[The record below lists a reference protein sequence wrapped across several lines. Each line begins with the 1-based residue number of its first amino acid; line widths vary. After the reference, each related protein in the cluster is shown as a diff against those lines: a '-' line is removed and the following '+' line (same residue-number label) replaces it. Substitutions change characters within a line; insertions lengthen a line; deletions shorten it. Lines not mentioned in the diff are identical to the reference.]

1 MTIQLRVRTEYSFG
15 ECFAKVDRVI
25 QRLKEIGCKA
35 AAIVDKSSWGHVA
48 WHEACTKAG
57 IEPLLGM
64 EIVVS
69 DDDRRTAMWFI
80 ARNTTGLAELYRVA
94 SQAYHQ
100 PATGRGGKFPRLY
113 RADVE
118 AMSGDI
124 HKFAGDILDGPWL
137 ASIGANIDV
146 NPGSRILAMQ
156 KRQLA
161 AAHGLPLVE
170 TCDNA
175 YAYEADAPLF
185 EIVGSGAKPTAQHLY
200 ALPPN
205 EAAEHILATSR
216 GIQLPKAPMVRTPG
230 DLEALCRAGIARRGM
245 AWTEEYEQ
253 RLQYELELIR
263 SKDFE
268 SYFLVVADMCEYAK
282 RDGILKGPSR
292 GSAAGSLVCYVSG
305 ITEIDPIPPKLYFE
319 RFIDVSRTDLP
330 DVDLDYD
337 DRKRHLVFEYMAQK
351 YGANNTA
358 KIGTISRYQPKSAL
372 IEVCKAIGI
381 PASAT
386 AALKMSIIVRSSA
399 DSRASNCLEDTFKET
414 DAGRQFIAAY
424 PQVVVAGEIEGHASH
439 TGVHAA
445 GLLICNE
452 PITNYAVV
460 DAEGIAHV
468 EKTAA
473 EKLGLLK
480 IDVLGL
486 RTLGILADSGVDV
499 DWYSL
504 PLDDPQVFEIFNQQ
518 KLCGIFQFEG
528 NALRAISRDIEFK
541 SLREVDA
548 VTALARPGPFG
559 GGVTEEWVKRS
570 KGKKYEPIHPLVEK
584 QMADT
589 YGLPVYQEQ
598 TLAIVREIGK
608 FDWKE
613 TSTIRKAMSKRMGK
627 EFFDTY
633 WEKFRIGATS
643 QGIPEEAARKTWE
656 QINAMGAW
664 AMNKCIAAGT
674 LVRVTTNNTNVPIWC
689 PIEELYDK
697 YIASPSPWIRQ
708 QKSMPRLMSLFPD
721 GSGRP
726 QTAKAI
732 HKNGEKQ
739 CVELLFDDGT
749 TVRCTPDHKFI
760 IDGEWKVCAEAV
772 PGSEFVALER
782 KRKFNVLRGNT
793 AKGKKWLLEGND
805 RSGANNIA
813 YTNGATKAKNEYKRL
828 RAADPCDRCAQ
839 FKAHMEVHHNDLNEG
854 RDRPNDLAWLCSGC
868 HKTVHHQLGDRG
880 KPFEAGAVQTTK
892 LLVSMLPCGEL
903 ETYDIEMPEHHNYVI
918 DGGIVTHNSHTWSYA
933 VISYW
938 TAWLKRHHPLKFA
951 AANLRNAKDDDS
963 ALELLREM
971 SREGIE
977 FVPFSM
983 EHSQPNWSE
992 HDGKLMGG
1000 LMNLHGFGAVNS
1012 AKWCADRDAG
1022 RLTPKQ
1028 IEKAQKAHNKFGDI
1042 FPFHSRYG
1050 DYYTNPRSK
1059 GIIGDVW
1066 KVADFDGKQRGSHVF
1081 LGEIIYKNSRNYNED
1096 VNVKKRGGKLG
1107 TGPLEFLDVRLR
1119 DDTGVIGARFGRFD
1133 YERMGRHVA
1142 ENVPVGAH
1150 MMVRAD
1156 FIDGIRFGFIQNYR
1170 VLS

>member
-1 MTIQLRVRTEYSFG
+1 MEAF
-15 ECFAKVDRVI
+15 E
-25 QRLKEIGCKA
+25 KEIPQWAVEKYGA
-35 AAIVDKSSWGHVA
+35 ERLQREVYAFQG
-48 WHEACTKAG
+48 
-57 IEPLLGM
+57 
-64 EIVVS
+64 
-69 DDDRRTAMWFI
+69 
-80 ARNTTGLAELYRVA
+80 TGLEDDVRKLIERGAQKKDFGSALLHALGV
-94 SQAYHQ
+94 Q
-100 PATGRGGKFPRLY
+100 PEPEK
-113 RADVE
+113 
-118 AMSGDI
+118 
-124 HKFAGDILDGPWL
+124 
-137 ASIGANIDV
+137 
-146 NPGSRILAMQ
+146 
-156 KRQLA
+156 
-161 AAHGLPLVE
+161 LVE
-170 TCDNA
+170 LA
-175 YAYEADAPLF
+175 YDD
-185 EIVGSGAKPTAQHLY
+185 S
-200 ALPPN
+200 
-205 EAAEHILATSR
+205 
-216 GIQLPKAPMVRTPG
+216 
-230 DLEALCRAGIARRGM
+230 
-245 AWTEEYEQ
+245 
-253 RLQYELELIR
+253 
-263 SKDFE
+263 
-268 SYFLVVADMCEYAK
+268 
-282 RDGILKGPSR
+282 
-292 GSAAGSLVCYVSG
+292 
-305 ITEIDPIPPKLYFE
+305 
-319 RFIDVSRTDLP
+319 LP

-499 DWYSL
+499 DWYNL

-613 TSTIRKAMSKRMGK
+613 TSTIRKAMSKSMGK

-643 QGIPEEAARKTWE
+643 QGIPEDAARKTWE

-664 AMNKCIAAGT
+664 AMNRCIAAGT
-674 LVRVTTNNTNVPIWC
+674 LVRVTTNITNVPVWY
-689 PIEELYDK
+689 PIETLYEK
-697 YIASPSPWIRQ
+697 YVASPSPWIRQ

-721 GSGRP
+721 GQGRP

-732 HKNGEKQ
+732 HKNGKKQ

-749 TVRCTPDHKFI
+749 KVRCTPDHKFI
-760 IDGEWKVCAEAV
+760 IDGEWKVCAEAA
-772 PGSEFVALER
+772 PGSEFVSLE
-782 KRKFNVLRGNT
+782 RKFNVLRGDT
-793 AKGKKWLLEGND
+793 PAKGKKWSLKGND
-805 RSGANNIA
+805 RSGANSIA
-813 YTNGATKAKNEYKRL
+813 YTGT
-828 RAADPCDRCAQ
+828 
-839 FKAHMEVHHNDLNEG
+839 
-854 RDRPNDLAWLCSGC
+854 
-868 HKTVHHQLGDRG
+868 
-880 KPFEAGAVQTTK
+880 VQTRR

-1022 RLTPKQ
+1022 RLTAKQ
-1028 IEKAQKAHNKFGDI
+1028 IEKAQKAQNKFGDI
-1042 FPFHSRYG
+1042 FPFHSKYG
-1050 DYYTNPRSK
+1050 EYYDRPQSK
-1059 GIIGDVW
+1059 GIIGEVW
-1066 KVADFDGKQRGSHVF
+1066 NVADFDGKQRGSHVF
-1081 LGEIIYKNSRNYNED
+1081 LGEIVHKSSRNSNETI
-1096 VNVKKRGGKLG
+1096 NVKKRNGKLL
-1107 TGPLEFLDVRLR
+1107 TGPLDFLDIRVR

-1133 YERMGRHVA
+1133 YERLGRKFA
-1142 ENVPVGAH
+1142 ETVPIGAH
-1150 MMVRAD
+1150 VMIRGD
-1156 FIDGIRFGFIQNYR
+1156 FIDGIRFCFIQNAR
-1170 VLS
+1170 VLSNG